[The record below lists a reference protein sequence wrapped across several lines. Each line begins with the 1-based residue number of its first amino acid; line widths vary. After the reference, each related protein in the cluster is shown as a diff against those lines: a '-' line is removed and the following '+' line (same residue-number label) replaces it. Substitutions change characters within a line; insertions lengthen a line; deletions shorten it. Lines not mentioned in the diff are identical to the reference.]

1 MNGLKSRTEGQ
12 KKEPTVELAEMLIE
26 ITQSERQREMR
37 WRESLRDM
45 WDYNKK
51 TVHVTGILGGEEK
64 ESRMKIYLKT

>member
-1 MNGLKSRTEGQ
+1 MI
-12 KKEPTVELAEMLIE
+12 IE

-37 WRESLRDM
+37 WGESLRDM